1 MNNIPP
7 KVQNQINMLQQ
18 LQQQLQ
24 TVVSQKNQYE
34 LAAQEARRALE
45 EINDAP
51 TDAAIYM
58 TIGTI
63 VVEKPREQIIEKLNE
78 KTENFEIRIKS
89 IERQEKTLQE
99 KFEKLQAQV
108 RQALEGGSGIDAS

>member
-24 TVVSQKNQYE
+24 TVVNQKNQYE
-34 LAAQEARRALE
+34 LAAQESRRAVE
-45 EINDAP
+45 ELNDASE
-51 TDAAIYM
+51 DACIYM
-58 TIGTI
+58 TVGT
-63 VVEKPREQIIEKLNE
+63 VVVQKPKETVLAKLQEKIEM
-78 KTENFEIRIKS
+78 FEVRIKS
-89 IERQEKTLQE
+89 IERQEKALQE

-108 RQALEGGSGIDAS
+108 RQVLEGTASPQAT

>member
-78 KTENFEIRIKS
+78 KSENFEIRIKS

-108 RQALEGGSGIDAS
+108 RQSLEGGSGIDAS

>member
-1 MNNIPP
+1 MNTISP

-24 TVVSQKNQYE
+24 TVLTQKNQYE
-34 LAAQEARRALE
+34 LAAQEARRAIE
-45 EINDAP
+45 ELNDA
-51 TDAAIYM
+51 TDEAVVYM
-58 TIGTI
+58 SVGT
-63 VVEKPREQIIEKLNE
+63 VVVQKPRTEIIEKLQEKNE
-78 KTENFEIRIKS
+78 TFGVRIKS

-108 RQALEGGSGIDAS
+108 KQALEGGSVSEAA

>member
-1 MNNIPP
+1 MNTIPP

-24 TVVSQKNQYE
+24 TVLNQKNQYE
-34 LAAQEARRALE
+34 LAAQEARRAVE
-45 EINDAP
+45 EL
-51 TDAAIYM
+51 TDASDDAAVYM

-63 VVEKPREQIIEKLNE
+63 VVQKPRSEVIEKLQE
-78 KTENFEIRIKS
+78 KSETFDVRIKS
-89 IERQEKTLQE
+89 IERQEKSLQE

-108 RQALEGGSGIDAS
+108 RSALEGGPAPEAA

>member
-1 MNNIPP
+1 MNNISP

-24 TVVSQKNQYE
+24 TVVTQKNQYE

-45 EINDAP
+45 EINEAP
-51 TDAAIYM
+51 AEASIYM
-58 TIGTI
+58 TIGTV
-63 VVEKPREQIIEKLNE
+63 VVEKPREQVIEKLKE
-78 KTENFEIRIKS
+78 KTETFEIRIKS
-89 IERQEKTLQE
+89 IERQEKTFQE

-108 RQALEGGSGIDAS
+108 RQSLDGGDGAEAA

>member
-1 MNNIPP
+1 MNTIPP

-34 LAAQEARRALE
+34 LAVQEAKRAAEELE
-45 EINDAP
+45 DAP
-51 TDAAIYM
+51 EGGSVYM
-58 TIGTI
+58 TVGTI
-63 VVEKPREQIIEKLNE
+63 VIEKPRDQVLNSLKDKSE
-78 KTENFEIRIKS
+78 MFEVRIKS

-108 RQALEGGSGIDAS
+108 RQVLEGGTTPEAA

>member
-1 MNNIPP
+1 
-7 KVQNQINMLQQ
+7 MLQQ

-24 TVVSQKNQYE
+24 TVLNQKNQYE
-34 LAAQEARRALE
+34 LAAQEARRAIE
-45 EINDAP
+45 ELGDASP
-51 TDAAIYM
+51 DAVVYM

-63 VVEKPREQIIEKLNE
+63 VVQKPRGEVQEKLQDKAE
-78 KTENFEIRIKS
+78 TFEVRIKS

-108 RQALEGGSGIDAS
+108 RQALEGGAAPEAA